1 MSQPQHQ
8 DNQFDLFRQRRF
20 LPLFLTQFLGAF
32 NDNLFKNAFLVL
44 VTFHGLAMMGMNA
57 QTIVNLSAGIFMLP
71 FFLFSALAGQLAEK
85 YDKAVL
91 ARWIKALEIWIML
104 AAGAGFI
111 WHNASLLMFCLFLM
125 GVHSALFGPLKY
137 SVLPQ
142 YLKEQELLGGNGLIE
157 MGTFIAILLGQIA
170 GTMIVQSGG
179 STDPGSTG
187 EAMIVFACV
196 GVAIAGYF
204 TSRAMPSA
212 PPTAPDLK
220 INWNI
225 FSETVAIVRHV
236 KQNKTV
242 FNSLL
247 GISWFWFFGAVYL
260 TQFPDFAKS
269 VLHGNADVYTLLM
282 AVFSLGVGLG
292 SVLCEKLSGR
302 QIELGLVPFGSI
314 GLSLF
319 GIDLY
324 FATASL
330 LPTQYTLEGFI
341 SYWAH
346 WRVLGDILLIGVF
359 GGFFIVPLYALI
371 QTRTE
376 REFTSRAIAANN
388 ILNSLFM
395 VIASLMSIA
404 LLSAGVSLR
413 ELLLIV
419 AVLNIIVAVYIYTL
433 IPEFLM
439 RFLIW
444 MLTHTLYR
452 VRKTGLEH
460 IPQQGAAVLV
470 CNHVSYMD
478 ALVIAGSI
486 RRPVRF
492 VMDYQIYKIPLLN
505 FIFRTAGTIPIGTA
519 KDHPEI
525 KEAAFAAIADALA
538 AGDLVVIFPEG
549 RITHTGEMNRFM
561 PGIERILKTS
571 PVPVIPMAL
580 QGLWGSFFSRKDGA
594 AMMKI
599 PRRLFA
605 RIGLVVATPI
615 AAERAD
621 RQALE
626 DQVRLLRGEHK

>member
-1 MSQPQHQ
+1 MSHHSHQ
-8 DNQFDLFRQRRF
+8 DNQFDLFKQRRF

-44 VTFHGLAMMGMNA
+44 VTFHGLAMLGMNA
-57 QTIVNLSAGIFMLP
+57 QTIVNLSAGVFMLP
-71 FFLFSALAGQLAEK
+71 FFIFSALAGQLAEK

-91 ARWIKALEIWIML
+91 ARWIKILEIWIML

-142 YLKEQELLGGNGLIE
+142 YLKEAELLGGNGLIE
-157 MGTFIAILLGQIA
+157 MGTFVAILLGQIA

-179 STDPGSTG
+179 TGGTG

-196 GVAIAGYF
+196 AVALIGYL

-220 INWNI
+220 ISWNVWG
-225 FSETVAIVRHV
+225 ETMAIIRHV

-242 FNSLL
+242 FNCLL
-247 GISWFWFFGAVYL
+247 GISWFWFFGAIYL
-260 TQFPDFAKS
+260 TQMPDFAKS

-282 AVFSLGVGLG
+282 ATFSLGVGLG
-292 SVLCEKLSGR
+292 SMLCEKLSGR

-314 GLSLF
+314 GLSVF

-324 FATASL
+324 FAASN
-330 LPTQYTLEGFI
+330 LPAIQYTLGTFM
-341 SYWAH
+341 AVAQH
-346 WRVLGDILLIGVF
+346 WRVLVDILLIGVF

-395 VIASLMSIA
+395 VVAAIMSII
-404 LLSAGVSLR
+404 LLNLGISLR
-413 ELLLIV
+413 TLLLIV
-419 AVLNIIVAVYIYTL
+419 ALMNIVVAIYIYTL

-439 RFLIW
+439 RFLVW

-452 VRKTGLEH
+452 VQKIGLEH
-460 IPQQGAAVLV
+460 IPTTGPAVLV

-478 ALVIAGSI
+478 SLVIAGAI

-492 VMDYQIYKIPLLN
+492 VMDYQIYQLPVVN
-505 FIFRTAGTIPIGTA
+505 FICRTAGTIPIGTTRDNPEM
-519 KDHPEI
+519 KD
-525 KEAAFAAIADALA
+525 AAFVAIAQALQ

-549 RITHTGEMNRFM
+549 RITSDGEMNRFM
-561 PGIERILKTS
+561 PGIERIVRDT

-594 AMMKI
+594 AMMKW
-599 PRRLFA
+599 PRRLFGKIA
-605 RIGLVVATPI
+605 LVIAEPVSADSAT
-615 AAERAD
+615 

-626 DQVRLLRGEHK
+626 KIVLTLRGDRK

>member
-1 MSQPQHQ
+1 MSQQHQ
-8 DNQFDLFRQRRF
+8 DNQFDLFKQRRF
-20 LPLFLTQFLGAF
+20 MPLFVTQFMGAF

-44 VTFHGLAMMGMNA
+44 VTFHGLSMMGMNA

-91 ARWIKALEIWIML
+91 ARWIKILEVWIML

-170 GTMIVQSGG
+170 GTMIVQ
-179 STDPGSTG
+179 TG
-187 EAMIVFACV
+187 DHGEKLIVFACV
-196 GVAIAGYF
+196 GVAIAGYLS
-204 TSRAMPSA
+204 SRAMPSA
-212 PPTAPDLK
+212 PPTAPDIK
-220 INWNI
+220 INWNV
-225 FSETVAIVRHV
+225 FAETMLIIRHV
-236 KQNKTV
+236 KHNKTV
-242 FNSLL
+242 FNCLL

-269 VLHGNADVYTLLM
+269 VLHGNADIYTLLM
-282 AVFSLGVGLG
+282 AIFSLGVGIG
-292 SVLCEKLSGR
+292 SMLCEKLSGR

-314 GLSLF
+314 GLSVF
-319 GIDLY
+319 GVDLY
-324 FATASL
+324 FATANL
-330 LPTQYTLEGFI
+330 VQTQYTLSTFMVEI
-341 SYWAH
+341 QH
-346 WRVLGDILLIGVF
+346 WRVLADLLLIGVF

-371 QTRTE
+371 QARTE

-395 VIASLMSIA
+395 VVASIMSIA
-404 LLSAGVSLR
+404 LLSMGVELR

-419 AVLNIIVAVYIYTL
+419 AVMNIIVAIYIYSL

-439 RFLIW
+439 RFLVWI
-444 MLTHTLYR
+444 LTHTLYR
-452 VRKTGLEH
+452 VKKQGLEH
-460 IPQQGAAVLV
+460 IPNEGPAVLV

-486 RRPVRF
+486 RRPIRF
-492 VMDYQIYKIPLLN
+492 VMDYQIYKLPVLN

-519 KDHPEI
+519 KENPEI
-525 KEAAFAAIADALA
+525 KDAAFALIAQALNS
-538 AGDLVVIFPEG
+538 GDLVLIFPEG
-549 RITHTGEMNRFM
+549 RITRNGEINRFM
-561 PGIERILKTS
+561 PGIERILKET

-594 AMMKI
+594 AMMKW
-599 PRRLFA
+599 PRGLFSK
-605 RIGLVVATPI
+605 IGIIVDQAI
-615 AAERAD
+615 GANEAD

-626 DQVRLLRGEHK
+626 DKVRELRGNKL

>member
-1 MSQPQHQ
+1 MSQQSHH
-8 DNQFDLFRQRRF
+8 DNQFDLFKQRRF
-20 LPLFLTQFLGAF
+20 LPLFLTQFFGAF

-44 VTFHGLAMMGMNA
+44 VTFHGLTMLGMNA
-57 QTIVNLSAGIFMLP
+57 QTVVNLSAGIFMLP

-91 ARWIKALEIWIML
+91 ARWIKILEIWIML

-170 GTMIVQSGG
+170 GTMIVQ
-179 STDPGSTG
+179 TG
-187 EAMIVFACV
+187 QHGEKLIVFACV
-196 GVAIAGYF
+196 SVAIVGYF
-204 TSRAMPSA
+204 TCRAMPSA
-212 PPTAPDLK
+212 PPTAPNIK

-225 FSETVAIVRHV
+225 FGETMSIIRHV

-247 GISWFWFFGAVYL
+247 GISWFWFFGAIYL

-269 VLHGNADVYTLLM
+269 VLHGDADVYTMLM
-282 AVFSLGVGLG
+282 AIFSLGVGFG
-292 SVLCEKLSGR
+292 SMLCEKLSGR

-314 GLSLF
+314 GLSVF

-324 FATASL
+324 FSTANLGSDH
-330 LPTQYTLEGFI
+330 YTLAGFVAV
-341 SYWAH
+341 WQH
-346 WRVLGDILLIGVF
+346 WRVLADILLIGVF

-395 VIASLMSIA
+395 VIASIMSIV
-404 LLSAGVSLR
+404 LLSMGLGLR
-413 ELLLIV
+413 ELLAVV
-419 AVLNIIVAVYIYTL
+419 AILNIVVAIYIYTL

-439 RFLIW
+439 RFLVWI
-444 MLTHTLYR
+444 LTHTLYR
-452 VRKTGLEH
+452 VQKHGLEH
-460 IPQQGAAVLV
+460 IPATGAAVLV

-492 VMDYQIYKIPLLN
+492 VMDHRIYQTPVLN
-505 FIFRTAGTIPIGTA
+505 FIFRTAGAIPIA
-519 KDHPEI
+519 SSRESEEM
-525 KEAAFAAIADALA
+525 KEAAFSEIAAALQQ
-538 AGDLVVIFPEG
+538 GDLIAIFPEG
-549 RITHTGEMNRFM
+549 RITRHGEMNRFM
-561 PGIERILKTS
+561 PGIERILKET
-571 PVPVIPMAL
+571 PVPVVPMAL
-580 QGLWGSFFSRKDGA
+580 CGLWGSFFSRKDGE
-594 AMMKI
+594 AMMKM

-605 RIGLVVATPI
+605 KIALLIGEPI
-615 AAERAD
+615 AAAEAD
-621 RQALE
+621 RQLLE
-626 DQVRLLRGEHK
+626 ERVRTLRGNQQ

>member
-1 MSQPQHQ
+1 MSQHPHQ
-8 DNQFDLFRQRRF
+8 DSQYDLLKQRRF

-44 VTFHGLAMMGMNA
+44 VTFHGLSMLGLSA

-71 FFLFSALAGQLAEK
+71 FFLFSSLAGQLAEK

-91 ARWIKALEIWIML
+91 ARWIKILEIWIML
-104 AAGAGFI
+104 AAGIGFI
-111 WHNASLLMFCLFLM
+111 WHNATLLMFCLFLM
-125 GVHSALFGPLKY
+125 GIHSALFGPLKY

-142 YLKEQELLGGNGLIE
+142 YLKEQELLGGNGLVE
-157 MGTFIAILLGQIA
+157 MGTFVAILLGQIA
-170 GTMIVQSGG
+170 GTVIVQ
-179 STDPGSTG
+179 TG
-187 EAMIVFACV
+187 DHGETLIVFACV
-196 GVAIAGYF
+196 AVAIFGYL

-212 PPTAPDLK
+212 PPTAPDIK

-225 FSETVAIVRHV
+225 FAETMSIIRHV

-260 TQFPDFAKS
+260 TQFPEFAKS

-282 AVFSLGVGLG
+282 AIFSLGVGLG
-292 SVLCEKLSGR
+292 SLLCEKLSGR

-314 GLSLF
+314 GLSVF
-319 GIDLY
+319 GIDLF
-324 FATASL
+324 FATSQIAPL
-330 LPTQYTLEGFI
+330 NYTLVGFM
-341 SYWAH
+341 SEWHH

-395 VIASLMSIA
+395 VIASVMSII
-404 LLSAGVSLR
+404 LLSLGLSIR
-413 ELLLIV
+413 ELLLVV
-419 AVLNIIVAVYIYTL
+419 AILNILVAIYIYTL

-439 RFLIW
+439 RFMVWI
-444 MLTHTLYR
+444 LTHTLYR
-452 VRKTGLEH
+452 VRKQGLEH
-460 IPQQGAAVLV
+460 IPASGAAVLV

-492 VMDYQIYKIPLLN
+492 VMDYQIYKLPVLN

-519 KDHPEI
+519 KENPEI
-525 KEAAFAAIADALA
+525 KDAAFIEIAKALQ
-538 AGDLVVIFPEG
+538 AGDVVAIFPEG
-549 RITHTGEMNRFM
+549 RITRTGEMNHFM
-561 PGIERILKTS
+561 PGIERIIKET

-594 AMMKI
+594 AMMKW
-599 PRRLFA
+599 PRRLFS
-605 RIGLVVATPI
+605 RVNLLI
-615 AAERAD
+615 AAPISAD
-621 RQALE
+621 QSNRQMLE
-626 DQVRLLRGEHK
+626 ETVRTMRGDLQ